1 MEEQSPEGEEIDAVA
16 DPGRAEDEGVADVAV
31 GAVHVAGANGES
43 DAGSAGAERAV
54 GSARLE
60 PAVWRCR
67 SPPLG
72 SE

>member
-1 MEEQSPEGEEIDAVA
+1 MEEQSPGGEEIDAVA

-31 GAVHVAGANGES
+31 GAVHIAGANGEG

-60 PAVWRCR
+60 PAAWLCR

-72 SE
+72 N

>member
-1 MEEQSPEGEEIDAVA
+1 MEEQSPGGEEIDVVA

-31 GAVHVAGANGES
+31 GAVYVAGANGEG

-54 GSARLE
+54 GSARWE

>member
-1 MEEQSPEGEEIDAVA
+1 MEEQSPGGEEIDAVA
-16 DPGRAEDEGVADVAV
+16 DPGRAEDEGVSDVAV
-31 GAVHVAGANGES
+31 GAVYVAGANGEG

-54 GSARLE
+54 GSARWA
-60 PAVWRCR
+60 PAACLCR

>member
-1 MEEQSPEGEEIDAVA
+1 MDVVA
-16 DPGRAEDEGVADVAV
+16 DPGRAEDEGFADVAV

-54 GSARLE
+54 GSARWE
-60 PAVWRCR
+60 PAAWLCR

-72 SE
+72 N